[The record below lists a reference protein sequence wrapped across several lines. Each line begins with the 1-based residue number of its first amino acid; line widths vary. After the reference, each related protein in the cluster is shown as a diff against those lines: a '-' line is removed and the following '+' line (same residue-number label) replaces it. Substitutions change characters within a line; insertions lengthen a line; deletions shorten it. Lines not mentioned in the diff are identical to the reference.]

1 MSAAKKIGAEALAEK
16 GWLASHKWLI
26 LRRISQ
32 LAILALFLVGPL
44 AGLWIVKGNLA
55 YSLTLNTLPLADPY
69 VLLQSLLAG
78 HIPEKMALIGV
89 AIVLAFYFLVGG
101 RVYCSWVCPV
111 NMVTDAAA
119 WLRGRFGIK
128 GGAHISR
135 KLRYWVLGMTL
146 VLAAVTGTIAWELIN
161 PVSMLHRG
169 LIFGIGMAW
178 AIVLAVFLLDLF
190 VSANAWCGH
199 VCPVGAFYSLLGKWS
214 PLRVSCGQARS
225 VQRLHGLL
233 RGLPRA
239 AGDQAGA
246 EGGETECRP
255 GHPLT
260 QLHQLRALHRR
271 VLEGRIPLRA
281 AQTGLE
287 GLLRTAIPPGWAP
300 DTATR
305 KARPRRKTACRPA
318 GRTQEAG
325 P

>member
-1 MSAAKKIGAEALAEK
+1 MSAARKTGANASDEK

-26 LRRISQ
+26 LRRTSQ
-32 LAILALFLVGPL
+32 IAILALFLIGPL

-55 YSLTLNTLPLADPY
+55 YSLILNTLPLADPY
-69 VLLQSLLAG
+69 ILLQSLLAG

-119 WLRGRFGIK
+119 WLRGRFNIK

-214 PLRVSCGQARS
+214 PLRISAAKREACNDCMDCYAVCPEPQVIKPALKGAKQNVGPAILSPNCTNCGRCIDVCS
-225 VQRLHGLL
+225 KDVFRFGL
-233 RGLPRA
+233 RK
-239 AGDQAGA
+239 
-246 EGGETECRP
+246 P
-255 GHPLT
+255 G
-260 QLHQLRALHRR
+260 
-271 VLEGRIPLRA
+271 
-281 AQTGLE
+281 
-287 GLLRTAIPPGWAP
+287 
-300 DTATR
+300 
-305 KARPRRKTACRPA
+305 
-318 GRTQEAG
+318 
-325 P
+325 

>member
-1 MSAAKKIGAEALAEK
+1 MSAARKTGANASDEK

-26 LRRISQ
+26 LRRTSQ
-32 LAILALFLVGPL
+32 IAILALFLIGPL

-55 YSLTLNTLPLADPY
+55 YSLILNTLPLADPY
-69 VLLQSLLAG
+69 ILLQSLLAG

-119 WLRGRFGIK
+119 WLRGRFNIK

-146 VLAAVTGTIAWELIN
+146 AVAAVTGTIAWELIN

-214 PLRVSCGQARS
+214 PLRVS
-225 VQRLHGLL
+225 
-233 RGLPRA
+233 A
-239 AGDQAGA
+239 AKR
-246 EGGETECRP
+246 E
-255 GHPLT
+255 
-260 QLHQLRALHRR
+260 
-271 VLEGRIPLRA
+271 
-281 AQTGLE
+281 
-287 GLLRTAIPPGWAP
+287 
-300 DTATR
+300 
-305 KARPRRKTACRPA
+305 ACNDCMDCFAVCPEPQVIRPA
-318 GRTQEAG
+318 LKGAKQNIGPAILSPNCTNCGRCIDVCSKDVFRFG
-325 P
+325 LRKPG